1 MGGCGAILVIG
12 FVLATTRS
20 FSLDAAAVSEG
31 VEGPATSNAMQELH
45 RQARDDV
52 LGILAAPADSC
63 LTSNWRFTS
72 ANQGCTAADQCGKDE
87 WCARESRTVTVVGL
101 KAQGEGEESD
111 CNSQNLSILVRLQ
124 GPEALAEAAT
134 PVEGSR
140 CHEVAGQYP
149 AGSVEMGSV
158 GGVVFYG
165 LAEACC
171 TLCTRWE
178 GCVGWSNTVKPDIA
192 TIDGGKKC
200 VLYSSVSGPPVE
212 DKAMNRAIT
221 SGVPRDEE
229 SMMYLAHSMS
239 IARSWCTPDSARVL
253 GSGKKLTVKAAGP
266 SVSIADGDGA
276 LPLCRS
282 TNVLPE
288 PGRWVGLQDVECGD
302 MRAEGIHGD
311 PIWPDYRRDIFGVTK
326 PEECFFKPYD
336 LPTSGGKVDGYQQA
350 ISGGYVWKPYDCR
363 YPPLNVEARHT
374 CFEALNITRFL
385 DYGDSMIQT
394 SRQPRAELWLPK
406 NVDVHGKAGSQDEQA
421 RGKQA
426 GCPAGFYM
434 DDGNDDAETSGDGS
448 PIKYRYCGLSGFH
461 YSKDDAIRDYILSFR
476 PDVVLANWG
485 MIHKLW
491 HHDFGG
497 EIAHFFENLGKTLD
511 KMTENGEFRPRF
523 LFWLSSPFLVSE
535 REPHCVLERAV
546 QFNDGLRAVLE
557 PRGWIEASAR
567 LRVNWTTLTKKWA
580 LDIQDGMHHGKH
592 ATRMLAHLLVHRM
605 CQDHEDPGP

>member
-1 MGGCGAILVIG
+1 RCAWTVE
-12 FVLATTRS
+12 FTP
-20 FSLDAAAVSEG
+20 SLEG
-31 VEGPATSNAMQELH
+31 VYTFDATVLNWEG
-45 RQARDDV
+45 
-52 LGILAAPADSC
+52 
-63 LTSNWRFTS
+63 
-72 ANQGCTAADQCGKDE
+72 
-87 WCARESRTVTVVGL
+87 GL
-101 KAQGEGEESD
+101 D
-111 CNSQNLSILVRLQ
+111 PH
-124 GPEALAEAAT
+124 PEM
-134 PVEGSR
+134 

-149 AGSVEMGSV
+149 EGSVEIGSV

-192 TIDGGKKC
+192 PIDGKKKC

-212 DKAMNRAIT
+212 VKAMNRAIT
-221 SGVPRDEE
+221 SGIPRDEE
-229 SMMYLAHSMS
+229 SMMYLAPSMS
-239 IARSWCTPDSARVL
+239 IARSWCTPDNARVL

-266 SVSIADGDGA
+266 SVSITDGDGA

-326 PEECFFKPYD
+326 PEECFFKPYN
-336 LPTSGGKVDGYQQA
+336 LPKSSGKVDGYQQA
-350 ISGGYVWKPYDCR
+350 ITGGYVWKPYDCR

-426 GCPAGFYM
+426 GCPTGFYM
-434 DDGNDDAETSGDGS
+434 DDGDDDAETSGGGS

-491 HHDFGG
+491 H
-497 EIAHFFENLGKTLD
+497 
-511 KMTENGEFRPRF
+511 
-523 LFWLSSPFLVSE
+523 
-535 REPHCVLERAV
+535 
-546 QFNDGLRAVLE
+546 
-557 PRGWIEASAR
+557 
-567 LRVNWTTLTKKWA
+567 
-580 LDIQDGMHHGKH
+580 
-592 ATRMLAHLLVHRM
+592 
-605 CQDHEDPGP
+605 